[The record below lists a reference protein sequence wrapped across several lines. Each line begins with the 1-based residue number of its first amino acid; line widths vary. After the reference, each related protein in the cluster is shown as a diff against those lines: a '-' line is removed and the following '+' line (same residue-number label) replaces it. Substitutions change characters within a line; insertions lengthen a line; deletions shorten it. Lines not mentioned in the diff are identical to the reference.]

1 MRKTSFFLLLLM
13 MATAC
18 SQRKTT
24 DTPTATSTQ
33 VADTLRTEV
42 IHHEQENAFG
52 HCEISIDWPVAGPAA
67 LLSSL
72 REYIVTSMFDGGYSS
87 LPTHPDSLVTLWSE
101 RKLASFEKSLS
112 DMKIRV
118 NSPDEAPEEGVKIV
132 KAWENDKLVTYEVS
146 GFSYFTGGG
155 RGTFGTRG
163 ATFRK
168 RDGHRYGGEI
178 LKNADEHLHALM
190 LVGLMRFF
198 EVTDTNALK
207 QKLTIAPDMLPMPA
221 YPPYLLADGL
231 RFQYNVYD
239 ICRFDDGDPWFSI
252 DWEDIKPY
260 LNVEASP

>member
-1 MRKTSFFLLLLM
+1 MRKTFFFLVLM
-13 MATAC
+13 LMTVAC
-18 SQRKTT
+18 SQRKET
-24 DTPTATSTQ
+24 DPTPTSIDQ
-33 VADTLRTEV
+33 SSDTLRTEC
-42 IHHEQENAFG
+42 ISHELENATG
-52 HCEISIDWPVAGPAA
+52 HCEVAFDWPVAGPPA
-67 LLSSL
+67 LLKAL
-72 REYIVTSMFDGGYSS
+72 REYIVTSLFDGGYSS
-87 LPTHPDSLVTLWSE
+87 LPTHPDSLVALWSE

-112 DMKIRV
+112 DMKIQV

-178 LKNADEHLHALM
+178 LKNADDHLHALM